1 MGRLFTAHIGINF
14 AGSSNALR
22 GCIND
27 AKDLFRV
34 FRPMAAASD
43 ILTEAS
49 ARIADVRQFIAE
61 QLTQLKAGDTLFLSR
76 SSHGTQVPDRDGDE
90 QDGKDEAFVCYGL
103 DLLIDDEFRAIL
115 SRRAAGSFVVVFD
128 DCCHSGTGHRFVGD
142 ADRPAEALARSLP
155 WHAIPDECRLRLSR
169 DCSRGLK
176 DDAGV
181 LHIAACQSHEV
192 AWDGSRRMP
201 DGTTRANGA
210 GTMALLDALA
220 SGAKTWSDV
229 FTGIASKFPGKYK
242 QTPIASGDT
251 SLLAMRVAGAVVPV
265 VPPPA
270 NGGVSVSPPE
280 TIKLY
285 WPGSEQ
291 GITYRRA

>member
-1 MGRLFTAHIGINF
+1 MGRLFSAHIGINF

-34 FRPMAAASD
+34 FQPMAFASD
-43 ILTEAS
+43 FLTERFAN
-49 ARIADVRQFIAE
+49 ITDVRGFISAWLAKL
-61 QLTQLKAGDTLFLSR
+61 QPGDTLFLSR

-90 QDGKDEAFVCYGL
+90 QDGKDEAFVCFGL

-128 DCCHSGTGHRFVGD
+128 DCCHSGTGQRFVGD
-142 ADRPAEALARSLP
+142 PDRPADALARSLP

-192 AWDGSRRMP
+192 AWDGSRQMP

-210 GTMALLDALA
+210 GTMAMLDALA
-220 SGAKTWSDV
+220 GGAKTWSDV
-229 FTGIASKFPGKYK
+229 FTGLASRLPSKQYK
-242 QTPIASGDT
+242 QTPIATGDS
-251 SLLAMRVAGAVVPV
+251 SLLAMRVAGAVQPV

-270 NGGVSVSPPE
+270 SVQGLPDVLTING
-280 TIKLY
+280 KR
-285 WPGSEQ
+285 
-291 GITYRRA
+291 YRAEAG